1 MIRKP
6 LFILLIILLVGV
18 GASAQDAT
26 PTPDPNLPTLRI
38 GVLPVLNTI
47 PLFVAQEQG
56 FYVEEGVNVEL
67 IPFQSA
73 DQQGQAIEAG
83 ELDGVNTDMVRVISR
98 AASDAEVKLIVI
110 RHDAPMGAP
119 YFAVVANK
127 DSGIANVEDLVAA
140 LEAGETQIAISTN
153 SIIEYL
159 TTQMLRSADYEPT
172 DSTYTEVPAIPVRL
186 ELLNAGTVTTATLP
200 EPLVTFTTTIQGN
213 ITVIADAEVTDFI
226 PTVLA
231 VDRNLTEENPEAL
244 AAFLRAYERA
254 VTLIN
259 DNPNDFRDTPI
270 QVPDPVRATYTVP
283 QFVTARVPSEEET
296 AAVVDWMVE
305 RGYLEEAIA
314 YEELVDG
321 SFLPEVEPSPE
332 ATESAGG

>member
-1 MIRKP
+1 MVRKSW
-6 LFILLIILLVGV
+6 FILLIILLAVA

-98 AASDAEVKLIVI
+98 AASDSEVKFVVI
-110 RHDAPMGAP
+110 RHDAPLGAP
-119 YFAVVANK
+119 YFAIVANK
-127 DSGIANVEDLVAA
+127 DSGIASVEDLVAA
-140 LEAGETQIAISTN
+140 LEDGETQIAISSN

-159 TTQMLRSADYEPT
+159 TTQMLLSAGYEPT
-172 DSTYTEVPAIPVRL
+172 ANTYTEVPAIPVRL
-186 ELLNAGTVTTATLP
+186 ELLNEGTVTTATLP

-213 ITVIADAEVTDFI
+213 TFIIADADVTDFI

-231 VDRNLTEENPEAL
+231 FDQTLIEENPEAL

-259 DNPNDFRDTPI
+259 ENPDDFRDTPI

-296 AAVVDWMVE
+296 AAVVDWMLE
-305 RGYLEEAIA
+305 RGYLEESIA
-314 YEELVDG
+314 YEDLVNG
-321 SFLPEVEPSPE
+321 SLLPDVEPSPE
-332 ATESAGG
+332 ATESAGS